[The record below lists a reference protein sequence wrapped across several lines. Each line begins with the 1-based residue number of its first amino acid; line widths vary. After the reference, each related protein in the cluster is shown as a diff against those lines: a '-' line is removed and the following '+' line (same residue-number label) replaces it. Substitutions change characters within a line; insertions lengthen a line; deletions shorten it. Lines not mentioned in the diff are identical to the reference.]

1 MEPKY
6 GICMQ
11 GRMDQTLYCTREL
24 VADERLHMLEMMSVD
39 PDDIEVVAVIDPQRV
54 EELLDALGIAID
66 ETEQWVENLFSDE
79 EEKTAK
85 KRLKW
90 LNELEVYFQQHI

>member
-24 VADERLHMLEMMSVD
+24 VADERLHMLDKMSVD

-66 ETEQWVENLFSDE
+66 ETE
-79 EEKTAK
+79 
-85 KRLKW
+85 
-90 LNELEVYFQQHI
+90 